1 MSQIGGRQTGK
12 SQPQSTSGPE
22 LPEPKLKSIVKSVR
36 LSLPKPA
43 ELESLGPAAR
53 SRYDTDP
60 KEDRP
65 RRERS
70 RRRADTSV
78 HPKDSPCSKSRSD
91 KGSERS
97 DRGTGRHDRKSGQ
110 SSSHKSKKDESL
122 GAKLL
127 ARKEQEKWFKMI
139 VENPALYIED
149 RSNKILPEE
158 HEPEIEAMRFFG
170 SGAERAAIDILA
182 IIDWAAEYVK
192 ISNHPVPGHPIVP
205 EETVCNG
212 ETGCTPH
219 SGGSYGITH
228 ERNVCPYKGTEVV
241 DLPLCLAT
249 ILDRSGDDRVR
260 KSSVWRASPARQP
273 LDQTDPFRIEPEFR
287 GTLQDH
293 LGLHSRVHVLDAGPA
308 VFWGR

>member
-1 MSQIGGRQTGK
+1 MSQIGGWQTGK
-12 SQPQSTSGPE
+12 SQPQPSSGPE
-22 LPEPKLKSIVKSVR
+22 LPEPKLKSIVKSVC

-43 ELESLGPAAR
+43 DLESLGPAAQ

-70 RRRADTSV
+70 RRRADTLV
-78 HPKDSPCSKSRSD
+78 RPKDSPHSKSRSD

-110 SSSHKSKKDESL
+110 SSSHKSKKEESL

-139 VENPALYIED
+139 VENLALYIED

-170 SGAERAAIDILA
+170 SG
-182 IIDWAAEYVK
+182 
-192 ISNHPVPGHPIVP
+192 
-205 EETVCNG
+205 
-212 ETGCTPH
+212 
-219 SGGSYGITH
+219 GG
-228 ERNVCPYKGTEVV
+228 
-241 DLPLCLAT
+241 
-249 ILDRSGDDRVR
+249 
-260 KSSVWRASPARQP
+260 KSC
-273 LDQTDPFRIEPEFR
+273 
-287 GTLQDH
+287 G
-293 LGLHSRVHVLDAGPA
+293 
-308 VFWGR
+308 